1 MGRDSDPNE
10 QGPSVVFH
18 SNRRS
23 PFAVRN
29 PQETK
34 FGFRKRAAPKVLDKT
49 RRSSPRR
56 GTHAKLGLD
65 GNWTGMLSD
74 QDAAGLDL
82 SRVEYLPGPAGS
94 ITIHNARTLHFSP
107 SSKSPTPRPLL
118 LNCFTSADA
127 KPYTA
132 HPDPTV
138 NAYRIVR
145 GEPVKWASHD
155 PRPCQIPPDW

>member
-65 GNWTGMLSD
+65 GNWTGISEAITSSNGRSIGLTFGVDRSD
-74 QDAAGLDL
+74 EIFL
-82 SRVEYLPGPAGS
+82 
-94 ITIHNARTLHFSP
+94 ARAVAN
-107 SSKSPTPRPLL
+107 KSTTY
-118 LNCFTSADA
+118 FA
-127 KPYTA
+127 
-132 HPDPTV
+132 
-138 NAYRIVR
+138 
-145 GEPVKWASHD
+145 
-155 PRPCQIPPDW
+155 